1 VGVDLMTTT
10 IRASHQLVTPE
21 HARSE
26 SWADRYSSRYPKQY
40 MNMASEADKILK
52 TAEKKANSSG
62 GWFSSASSKW
72 EDAGDLFAQAAN
84 AYKVER
90 NWRASGIAFEK

>member
-1 VGVDLMTTT
+1 
-10 IRASHQLVTPE
+10 
-21 HARSE
+21 
-26 SWADRYSSRYPKQY
+26 
-40 MNMASEADKILK
+40 MASEADKILK

-62 GWFSSASSKW
+62 GWFTSASSKW

-90 NWRASGIAFEK
+90 NWRASGIAFEKSVSFLFTVVERARADVDRIGL

>member
-1 VGVDLMTTT
+1 
-10 IRASHQLVTPE
+10 
-21 HARSE
+21 
-26 SWADRYSSRYPKQY
+26 
-40 MNMASEADKILK
+40 MASEGDKILK

-62 GWFSSASSKW
+62 GWFSSASQKW

-90 NWRASGIAFEK
+90 NWRASGIAFEKYAQGCGPVWTAC

>member
-1 VGVDLMTTT
+1 
-10 IRASHQLVTPE
+10 
-21 HARSE
+21 
-26 SWADRYSSRYPKQY
+26 